1 MLRAMGHRIDSPPA
15 CACLSGGSR
24 LGRLLLG
31 PALLGFCLLAPEVAM
46 GQEPAP
52 ESGPTELVKDVPHPQ
67 TTRLKLWA
75 GDERQDVDVSVGHL
89 PLGDENGKLRARV
102 FHVSYVVPTRPGD
115 AQRPVTFVF
124 NGGPGSSSVWLHLGG
139 LSPYRVSMGVD
150 GLDGG
155 AENVPFIL
163 EENRH
168 TILGSTDLVF
178 LDPVSTGHSRAAE
191 GVDASQFHGLEADA
205 DSMADAIRL
214 WIGRNKRWPA
224 PKFLCGESY
233 GTTRAATLSRRLQQN
248 HGIELEGVIL
258 ISAVLDFA
266 TLRPDPGND
275 LVYPLLLP
283 TFAAIA
289 AYHGRLPVNLDQEQG
304 SFLAEAESFA
314 LEVYM
319 PALAMGNRL
328 APERR
333 KALAERLSGYTG
345 LTAQELLDCNLR
357 PTVGIFTKAL
367 LRDERSTVGRLDGRF
382 LGRDALAVGAE
393 YEYDPSYAAI
403 LGPFTSAMNHLLS
416 ETLGWQLD
424 QPYEILTGAVNPWP
438 YPEGR
443 YPSVTADLR
452 QAMARNSHLQVF
464 VAEGIYDLATPYF
477 AMRHTM
483 AQLGWEATYMEHVT
497 IRRYEAGHMMYIR
510 PADNMRLGAD
520 LAAFYAGVLKR

>member
-1 MLRAMGHRIDSPPA
+1 MLRAMGYLNDRALACPPRMGE
-15 CACLSGGSR
+15 LR

-31 PALLGFCLLAPEVAM
+31 RALLGLCLLAPGLAR
-46 GQEPAP
+46 GQDSAPAD
-52 ESGPTELVKDVPHPQ
+52 GPTELAADVPHPR

-75 GDERQDVDVSVGHL
+75 GDERRDVDVSVGHL
-89 PLGDENGKLRARV
+89 PLGDASGKLRARV
-102 FHVSYVVPTRPGD
+102 FHVSYVLPTRPG
-115 AQRPVTFVF
+115 APQRPVTFVF

-139 LSPYRVSMGVD
+139 LSPYRVSMGAD

-155 AENVPFIL
+155 AENVPFVF

-191 GVDASQFHGLEADA
+191 GVEASDFHGLEADA

-214 WIGRNKRWPA
+214 WIQRNKRWSA

-233 GTTRAATLSRRLQQN
+233 GTTRAATLARRLQQN

-289 AYHGRLPVNLDQEQG
+289 AYHGRLPVNLEQEQG
-304 SFLAEAESFA
+304 GFLAEAESFA

-319 PALAMGNRL
+319 PALALGNRL

-333 KALAERLSGYTG
+333 AALAERLSGYTG
-345 LTAQELLDCNLR
+345 LSAEEILDCNLR
-357 PTVGIFTKAL
+357 PTVSIFTKAL
-367 LRDERSTVGRLDGRF
+367 LRDERRTVGRLDGRF
-382 LGRDALAVGAE
+382 LGRDGLAVGAK

-424 QPYEILTGAVNPWP
+424 LPYEILTGAVQPWP

-477 AMRHTM
+477 AMRYTM
-483 AQLGWEATYMEHVT
+483 ARLGWEDTYMERVT

-520 LAAFYAGVLKR
+520 LEAFYERALGR